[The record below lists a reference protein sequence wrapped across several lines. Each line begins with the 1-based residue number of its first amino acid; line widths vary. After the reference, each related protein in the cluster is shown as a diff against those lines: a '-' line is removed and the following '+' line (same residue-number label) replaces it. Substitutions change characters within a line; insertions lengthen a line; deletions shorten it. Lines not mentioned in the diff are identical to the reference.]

1 MTDTKH
7 PEALRLQ
14 DLQLLEYLMSNVRY
28 EDGSLFWTTSVQGR
42 KAGSMLGCVDS
53 RGYVRAEILRR
64 KYAVHRLVLLMHN
77 GWLPVFVDHIDGNPS
92 NNRIENLRACSKNQN
107 ACNSKTRAD
116 SSIGVKGVCFHKA
129 SGKWSAS
136 AMYQGKRWQKV
147 FPTIEEAAAASAAM
161 RELMHKEFARHK

>member
-1 MTDTKH
+1 MNTQQ

-64 KYAVHRLVLLMHN
+64 KYAVHRLVFLMHN
-77 GWLPVFVDHIDGNPS
+77 GWLPVFVAP
-92 NNRIENLRACSKNQN
+92 Q
-107 ACNSKTRAD
+107 TR
-116 SSIGVKGVCFHKA
+116 GQH
-129 SGKWSAS
+129 
-136 AMYQGKRWQKV
+136 
-147 FPTIEEAAAASAAM
+147 
-161 RELMHKEFARHK
+161 